1 MLIER
6 IPALIAQNKTV
17 ALVTVTSASG
27 STPAEVGKE
36 MLVDATGN
44 IGGTVGG
51 GNLEYVSV
59 KKAQECIER
68 NVSSSAHFD
77 LKKDLSME
85 CGGEADIFIKVY
97 SPAIQL
103 VLVGAGHVGQALY
116 QFAEALGYDVVVI
129 DDREAVATQEHYPNA
144 KEIHV
149 GDIGEECEKLT
160 ISSSTTC
167 VVIATH
173 GHKCDELALYHMIQK
188 DPKYIG
194 VIGSRNKV
202 TVMMSNLKSKGIP
215 QEKLDAVYAP
225 IGIALGGGQPA
236 EIAVSIISEI
246 LLVKNGG
253 HLSHMKSQSNLKFSG
268 RE

>member
-6 IPALIAQNKTV
+6 IPDLIAQNKSV
-17 ALVTVTSASG
+17 ALVTVTSANG

-36 MLVDATGN
+36 MLVDSSGN

-51 GNLEYVSV
+51 GNLEHVSIQ
-59 KKAQECIER
+59 KAQECLER
-68 NVSSSAHFD
+68 NMSTTFHFD
-77 LKKDLSME
+77 LGKDLGMA

-97 SPAIQL
+97 SPAVQL

-116 QFAEALGYDVVVI
+116 KFADALGYDVVVV
-129 DDREAVATQEHYPNA
+129 DDRKEVATPSHYPNA
-144 KEIHV
+144 RKILV
-149 GDIGEECEKLT
+149 GDIGEECEKLS
-160 ISSSTTC
+160 ISPSTTY

-173 GHKCDELALYHMIQK
+173 GHQCDEIALYHMIQK
-188 DPKYIG
+188 DPKYLG

-202 TVMMSNLKSKGIP
+202 AVMMSNLKEKGIP
-215 QEKLDAVYAP
+215 QEKLGAVYAP
-225 IGIALGGGQPA
+225 VGIALGGGQPA

-253 HLSHMKSQSNLKFSG
+253 RLVHMKSMGK
-268 RE
+268 